1 MPRHGARGGDDDRGN
16 LDEIDVTLRDRLLA
30 LDEPVDRADWEA
42 VVRRSSGLRRSGRYS
57 TVLVGGC
64 ALVLSLAFAV
74 SVLPLVRHG
83 GKPGTASGPLR
94 LSLQLSDGRGL
105 VLYSVA
111 DHAGFFD
118 NSDDRVADV
127 SRQQDAAVVQRL
139 NSGPFHVPVDVAHA
153 TRSSQHAFTGPL
165 PGDRALVSL
174 RVFTN
179 AGLETPAGSAVLVCE
194 YGLDGTAYCD
204 GAFDLQDG
212 LRLTGSGTL
221 DADVRHYTLV
231 VTVGDGH
238 GLLTASP
245 PDSPD
250 GEL

>member
-1 MPRHGARGGDDDRGN
+1 
-16 LDEIDVTLRDRLLA
+16 
-30 LDEPVDRADWEA
+30 
-42 VVRRSSGLRRSGRYS
+42 
-57 TVLVGGC
+57 
-64 ALVLSLAFAV
+64 VLSLAFAV

-83 GKPGTASGPLR
+83 ESGTAAEPLR

-118 NSDDRVADV
+118 NSDDRVAGAP
-127 SRQQDAAVVQRL
+127 RGQDAAVVRRL
-139 NSGPFHVPVDVAHA
+139 NSGPFHVPVELAHA
-153 TRSSQHAFTGPL
+153 TRSSQHALSGPL
-165 PGDRALVSL
+165 PGDRANVSF

-179 AGLETPAGSAVLVCE
+179 AGLETPAGSAVLTCE
-194 YGLDGTAYCD
+194 YGLDRTAYCD
-204 GAFDLQDG
+204 GAFDLEDG
-212 LRLTGSGTL
+212 VRLTGSGTL

-231 VTVGDGH
+231 VTVGDGR

-245 PDSPD
+245 PDPRD